1 MAAFFIGAD
10 RRDKVDITKLDLNWG
25 GAGFPSYEGRLE
37 DDPNPA
43 GPMDSE
49 ARQDAALAAFS
60 GDDPAAAADPNAS
73 ADPNAGADPNAAAAA
88 DPNQAD
94 PNAADPNAP
103 QGLTDEQR
111 QADPQFQALNELRDN
126 VVNTLSEFGIPV
138 DDKGNPDLNETKAQ
152 LSDSKVL
159 YDIMQGKGTPS
170 QLLDTMAT
178 AAHWTDGQKQLVAQD
193 LIGWLT
199 KTGYL
204 KDGQAGGKPPAAGG
218 VKDPLVER
226 LDNIEKQRKDEA
238 TQAEQTRVQQHQTKV
253 YNETF
258 LPQVTKLCEQ
268 KSIPKEYVKDYAL
281 AIAKLVNGNAAITKR
296 IEAGNFVDV
305 QKFFT
310 QIHNK
315 EVAKL
320 AAWTKSQTAA
330 AQKKSG
336 NPRIPAGGAP
346 PAPAGS
352 AKVNTRDRDS
362 RIAAASEML

>member
-1 MAAFFIGAD
+1 M
-10 RRDKVDITKLDLNWG
+10 DITKLDFNWG

-37 DDPNPA
+37 DNENA
-43 GPMDSE
+43 GPMDSD

-60 GDDPAAAADPNAS
+60 GDDPAADPNAI
-73 ADPNAGADPNAAAAA
+73 ADPNAGAGPNAAAAA

-94 PNAADPNAP
+94 PNAADPNAA

-111 QADPQFQALNELRDN
+111 QADPRFQSLNEFRDN

-138 DDKGNPDLNETKAQ
+138 DDKGNPDLNETKLQ

-170 QLLDTMAT
+170 ALLETMAS
-178 AAHWTDGQKQLVAQD
+178 AGHWSDQQKQLVAQD

-199 KTGYL
+199 KAGHL
-204 KDGQAGGKPPAAGG
+204 KDGQAAAKPAAAGG
-218 VKDPLVER
+218 AKDPVIER
-226 LDNIEKQRKDEA
+226 LDKIEQQRKDER

-268 KSIPKEYVKDYAL
+268 KSVPKEYVEDYAL
-281 AIAKLVNGNAAITKR
+281 GIAKLIAGNPAITKR

-330 AQKKSG
+330 AQKKTG

-352 AKVNTRDRDS
+352 AKKVDTRNRED

>member
-1 MAAFFIGAD
+1 M
-10 RRDKVDITKLDLNWG
+10 DITKLDLNWG

-37 DDPNPA
+37 DDPNA

-60 GDDPAAAADPNAS
+60 GDE
-73 ADPNAGADPNAAAAA
+73 G
-88 DPNQAD
+88 AD
-94 PNAADPNAP
+94 PNAADPNAADP
-103 QGLTDEQR
+103 NAAAADPNAADPNAADPNAADPNAGQLTDEQR
-111 QADPQFQALNELRDN
+111 QADPQFQQLSEFKDS
-126 VVNTLSEFGIPV
+126 VVTTLSEFGIPV
-138 DDKGNPDLNETKAQ
+138 DDKGNPDLNEAKAQ

-170 QLLDTMAT
+170 QLLETMAS

-199 KTGYL
+199 KAGYL

-226 LDNIEKQRKDEA
+226 LDNIERQNKDKE
-238 TQAEQTRVQQHQTKV
+238 TQAEQTRVQQHQAKV
-253 YNETF
+253 YHETF
-258 LPQVTKLCEQ
+258 LPQVSKLCEQ
-268 KSIPKEYVKDYAL
+268 KSVPKEYVEDYAL
-281 AIAKLVNGNAAITKR
+281 AIAKLVNGNPAITKR

-320 AAWTKSQTAA
+320 TAWTKSQTAA
-330 AQKKSG
+330 AQKKTG

-352 AKVNTRDRDS
+352 AKPLNAKNRDE
-362 RIAAASEML
+362 RIAAASELL